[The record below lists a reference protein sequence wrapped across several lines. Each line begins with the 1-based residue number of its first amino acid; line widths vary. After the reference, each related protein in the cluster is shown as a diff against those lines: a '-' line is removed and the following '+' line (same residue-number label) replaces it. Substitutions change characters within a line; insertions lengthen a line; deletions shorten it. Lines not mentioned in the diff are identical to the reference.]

1 MLKRTVTCGELRRE
15 NLRQTV
21 VLNGWINRK
30 RDHGGLSFIDLRDRY
45 GLTQVVFD
53 PEVGEKLLN
62 KAKKLGA
69 EDVVTV
75 KGVVRIRP
83 QASPNREMSTGE
95 IEVLAQELE
104 ILNKAKPLPFLIT
117 DRSTG
122 LEDLRLKYRYLDLRT
137 KDLQRTIAIRHS
149 AAQSVRKYYIENNF
163 YEIETPFLMKST
175 PEGARDYLVP
185 SRIHK
190 GKFYALPQSPQTYKQ
205 LLMISGFDKYFQ
217 IVKCFRDEDLRADR
231 QPEFTQIDVEMSFV
245 EEEDVLKSTES
256 MLRHV
261 FKEVIGIEMVN
272 PFPRMTYE
280 NAVKLYGTDKPDL
293 RFGLEIHKLNKIADK
308 TDFKVFKSVIDN
320 GGIVAGICVPGGAN
334 LSRKEIDKLTEKARN
349 LGGKGLVF
357 TKITENGLEGGIAK
371 FLFSAIKE
379 ITQEFDAN
387 IGDLLLFVADQ
398 KNITYPVLGNL
409 RLEVVKKLDSIPTDS
424 FKPVWVTHFP
434 LLEWSEGEQRYIA
447 THHPFTS
454 SVPEDR
460 ALLDKEPEKVHSRS
474 YDIVINGQE
483 IGGGSIRNHTVEMQE
498 EMFKVL
504 KISKQE
510 SRKKFG
516 FLLDALSYGAPP
528 HGGIALGFDRL
539 VMILAGV
546 DNIREVIAFPKTTS
560 ASSLMDGCPT
570 DVDKQQLK
578 ELGITIK
585 H

>member
-21 VLNGWINRK
+21 VLNGWVNRK

-69 EDVVTV
+69 EDVVAV

-149 AAQSVRKYYIENNF
+149 AAQSVRKYYTENNF
-163 YEIETPFLMKST
+163 YEVETPFLMKST

-245 EEEDVLKSTES
+245 EEEDVFKSTES
-256 MLRHV
+256 MLRYV
-261 FKEVIGIEMVN
+261 FKEVIGIELVN

-293 RFGLEIHKLNKIADK
+293 RFGMEIHKLNKIADK

-320 GGIVAGICVPGGAN
+320 DGIVAGICVPGGAN

-409 RLEVVKKLDSIPTDS
+409 RLEVVKKLDLIHTDT

-498 EMFKVL
+498 EMFEVL

-578 ELGITIK
+578 ELGITTK
-585 H
+585 Y

>member
-21 VLNGWINRK
+21 VLNGWVNRK

-69 EDVVTV
+69 EDVVAV

-104 ILNKAKPLPFLIT
+104 ILNKSKPLPFLIT

-149 AAQSVRKYYIENNF
+149 AAQSVRKYYTENNF
-163 YEIETPFLMKST
+163 YEVETPFLMKST

-185 SRIHK
+185 SRINK

-231 QPEFTQIDVEMSFV
+231 QPEFTQIDVEISFV

-256 MLRHV
+256 MLRQV
-261 FKEVIGIEMVN
+261 FKEVIGIELVN

-280 NAVKLYGTDKPDL
+280 NAFKLYGTDKPDL
-293 RFGLEIHKLNKIADK
+293 RFGMKIHKINKIADK
-308 TDFKVFKSVIDN
+308 TDFKVFKSVINND
-320 GGIVAGICVPGGAN
+320 GIIAGICVPGGAK
-334 LSRKEIDKLTEKARN
+334 LSRKGIDELTEKARI
-349 LGGKGLVF
+349 LGTKGLVF

-371 FLFSAIKE
+371 FLCSAIKE
-379 ITQEFDAN
+379 INQEFKAN

-409 RLEVVKKLDSIPTDS
+409 RLEVRKKLDSIPTDS

-434 LLEWSEGEQRYIA
+434 LLEWSEEEQRYVA

-454 SVPEDR
+454 SVPEDMKF
-460 ALLDKEPEKVHSRS
+460 LDKEPEKAHSRS

-498 EMFKVL
+498 KMFEVL

-546 DNIREVIAFPKTTS
+546 GNIREVIAFPKTTS

-585 H
+585 Y

>member
-21 VLNGWINRK
+21 VLNGWVNRK

-62 KAKKLGA
+62 TAKKLGA
-69 EDVVTV
+69 EDVVAV
-75 KGVVRIRP
+75 KGIVRIRP

-149 AAQSVRKYYIENNF
+149 AAQSVRKYYTENNF
-163 YEIETPFLMKST
+163 YEVETPFLMKST

-245 EEEDVLKSTES
+245 EEEDVFKSTES
-256 MLRHV
+256 MLRYV
-261 FKEVIGIEMVN
+261 FKEVIGIELVN

-320 GGIVAGICVPGGAN
+320 DGIVAGICVPGGAN

-409 RLEVVKKLDSIPTDS
+409 RLEIANKLDMIPADT

-434 LLEWSEGEQRYIA
+434 LLEWSEGEQRYLA

-498 EMFKVL
+498 EMFEVL

-585 H
+585 Y